1 MTKIGEALKPLQGEP
16 KTIYQWYEQL
26 PPEEQDALKEA
37 VLSRELSMRSMFIAL
52 RGMDEPIPFCETTFK
67 ALCTH
72 IRNAYE

>member
-1 MTKIGEALKPLQGEP
+1 MTKIGEALRPLQSEP

-67 ALCTH
+67 VLCTH
-72 IRNAYE
+72 IRSTYE

>member
-26 PPEEQDALKEA
+26 PPEEQAALKEA

-52 RGMDEPIPFCETTFK
+52 RGMDDPIPFCETTFK

-72 IRNAYE
+72 IRSAYE